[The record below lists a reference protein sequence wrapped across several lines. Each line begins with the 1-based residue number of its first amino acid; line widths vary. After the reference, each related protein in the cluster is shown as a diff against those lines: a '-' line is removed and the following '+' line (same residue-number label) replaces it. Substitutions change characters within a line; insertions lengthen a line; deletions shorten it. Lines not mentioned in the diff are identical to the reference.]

1 MIKWWPVENPDDFRT
16 KNVSENVSDISGISF
31 EEIAIHTER
40 VLVGDLMPGVEYFFV
55 VYTISYD
62 LVSDISNLTTRT
74 SEYTNFV
81 FVISDDDGDLVAMS
95 VSFSLFDS
103 SLTNFARA

>member
-1 MIKWWPVENPDDFRT
+1 MIKWWPVENPDDSRT
-16 KNVSENVSDISGISF
+16 KNVSENISDISGISF

-103 SLTNFARA
+103 SLTNFA

>member
-1 MIKWWPVENPDDFRT
+1 MIKWWPVENPDDSRT

-74 SEYTNFV
+74 SEYTSFV

-103 SLTNFARA
+103 SLTNFA